1 MPGNRALYDRA
12 MEQSREAARQ
22 KNWDEALKQAVRA
35 LQEFPQD
42 ADGRSSAAVA
52 LFNTGK
58 YPQALQIFE
67 ELRASD
73 GSNPFFLEYLAR
85 IHERM
90 GTIPAAFAA
99 YTQLADLQQGRRL
112 SARAIE
118 ALREVLRLRPDAD
131 DQRLRMA
138 RLIEETGASAEAA
151 AEYLELARRL
161 QARSRIEEATTHAET
176 ALRLDPGSREAKELI
191 GALHETLASAAQIS
205 VTESGVGGQGLGAGI
220 TSPTPNSQPPTPAMT
235 GALRSQQFAIE
246 QIITLAQKHQEAGDS
261 EGAIG
266 QYERAI
272 AMGMERSDVFYSLGL
287 LYQERGDH
295 ARAVQALHNAAHDP
309 EYALSAHYALG
320 SSYQTLGKPKEAAQE
335 FEQTIRLVDLQT
347 IGKAEADDLIH
358 IYESASQIY
367 TQLGDIARAASLYS
381 TLASFLA
388 SKRWGKERADEF
400 RLKAKELTERNMF
413 AKLRTL
419 GTGALT
425 MPEPSAPAPAHP
437 EETMPETWGKIRPIT
452 DFLKSD
458 RLAES
463 SSVDIFATPASPA
476 EARRREAAPEPV
488 DPLAVLDSLPA
499 PEHHAVAPVTPLDTT
514 GMDEICERYVLASEK
529 YIEQRLYLSALDA
542 CMEVIRLNPDYLPIH
557 LRMGEIYER
566 ESRPDEALAKYQ
578 LLIDTYV
585 VRDEPERAID
595 VYYRLIN
602 LSPDTITAR
611 SRLSELLKNA
621 SRVDDAAV
629 QLGVV
634 AATYFR
640 MGQTNKALEEYRR
653 GVAWAPNNAELRA
666 QYGEALFKLERYEAA
681 LGEFRRALELDQGN
695 LANIARVNMTLALM
709 GEQPTAVW
717 QSLATLLEQ
726 LKAQP
731 QQLSAVQAEYRAA
744 LLVAD
749 EPMLHYILGI
759 IQQSAGQHPSA
770 LLELEQAEA
779 LLQDGEDPMLPVV
792 LVHQAMAD
800 SFIALGQADEALA
813 QLQKGQA
820 AAGQAGAQAA
830 ALPDPSA
837 RYPFSTPL
845 SRGELVRRMAEA
857 HAATGDMA
865 GAERALREA
874 KQHLPYDRAI
884 YTKLADVYFQ
894 QGRLNEALAQL
905 DELATHYENR
915 QDLDRAIQTLEYGI
929 KLAPNNIPLVS
940 RLAKMCIRRGYLDK
954 GVDGL
959 MRSAELQ
966 RKAGQLK
973 DAVASLQQAAEV
985 HWTLGQHDRAR
996 AVYDKIKQIAPNDL
1010 EARQWLAFMYTLAG
1024 RIADAVGEKKQIVKI
1039 LLQQRDLDNAIAE
1052 MHQIYGLD
1060 QNDTDNLYQLGDA
1073 LMRRSEYEQA
1083 VRIYGRLAKMPGVE
1097 AERIEALQAA
1107 AKRMYEQ
1114 QAHSK
1119 ST

>member
-22 KNWDEALKQAVRA
+22 KNWDEALKQAIRA
-35 LQEFPQD
+35 LQEFPPD
-42 ADGRSSAAVA
+42 ADARSSVAVA

-138 RLIEETGASAEAA
+138 RLIEETGASSEAA
-151 AEYLELARRL
+151 AEYLALARRL
-161 QARSRIEEATTHAET
+161 QAQSRIEEATTHAET
-176 ALRLDPGSREAKELI
+176 ALRLDSGSREAKELI

-205 VTESGVGGQGLGAGI
+205 VTGTGRGSQGLGDAA
-220 TSPTPNSQPPTPAMT
+220 PTPNFPVPGMT

-246 QIITLAQKHQEAGDS
+246 QIIALAQKHQEAGDS

-272 AMGMERSDVFYSLGL
+272 GMGMERSDVFYSLGL

-347 IGKAEADDLIH
+347 IGKAEADDLIQM
-358 IYESASQIY
+358 YESAAQIY

-425 MPEPSAPAPAHP
+425 MPEPSAPAPAQP

-476 EARRREAAPEPV
+476 EARRREAAPEQPA
-488 DPLAVLDSLPA
+488 DPLAVLESLPA
-499 PEHHAVAPVTPLDTT
+499 PEHHAVPVTPLDTSEL
-514 GMDEICERYVLASEK
+514 DEICERYVLASEK

-585 VRDEPERAID
+585 VRDEPQHAIA
-595 VYYRLIN
+595 VYYRLID

-611 SRLSELLKNA
+611 SRLSELLKNGG
-621 SRVDDAAV
+621 RVDEAAV

-653 GVAWAPNNAELRA
+653 GVAWAPNSAELRA

-695 LANIARVNMTLALM
+695 MTNIARVNMTLALM

-726 LKAQP
+726 LKTQP
-731 QQLSAVQAEYRAA
+731 QQLNAVQAEYRAA

-749 EPMLHYILGI
+749 EPILHYILGI
-759 IQQSAGQHPSA
+759 VQQSAGQHPSA

-779 LLQDGEDPMLPVV
+779 LLEDGEDPMLPAV
-792 LVHQAMAD
+792 LVQQAMAD
-800 SFIALGQADEALA
+800 SFIARGQADEALTH
-813 QLQKGQA
+813 LQKGQA
-820 AAGQAGAQAA
+820 AVGQAGTQTA

-857 HAATGDMA
+857 YAAIGDMA

-985 HWTLGQHDRAR
+985 HWTLGQHDKAR
-996 AVYDKIKQIAPNDL
+996 VVYDKIKQIAPNDL

-1114 QAHSK
+1114 QAHPK

>member
-58 YPQALQIFE
+58 YPQALQILE

-73 GSNPFFLEYLAR
+73 PNNPFFLEYLAR
-85 IHERM
+85 TNERM
-90 GTIPAAFAA
+90 GSVPAAVAI
-99 YTQLADLQQGRRL
+99 YSQLAELQQSRRL
-112 SARAIE
+112 NARAVE

-131 DQRLRMA
+131 DQRLRLA
-138 RLIEETGASAEAA
+138 RLLEEAGSPAETA
-151 AEYLELARRL
+151 AEYMTLSRRF
-161 QARSRIEEATTHAET
+161 QAQSRIEEATTYAET
-176 ALRLDPGSREAKELI
+176 ALRFDPASREAKELI
-191 GALHETLASAAQIS
+191 ATLHETLASAAQIA
-205 VTESGVGGQGLGAGI
+205 VTSAPPPSGGESAAPSFAPPGA
-220 TSPTPNSQPPTPAMT
+220 T

-246 QIITLAQKHQEAGDS
+246 QIIALAQKHQEAGDS

-266 QYERAI
+266 QYERALGL
-272 AMGMERSDVFYSLGL
+272 GMERSDVFYSLGL

-295 ARAVQALHNAAHDP
+295 QRATSVLTRAAVDP
-309 EYALSAHYALG
+309 EYALSAHFALG
-320 SSYQTLGKPKEAAQE
+320 ASYQELGQLKEAAQE
-335 FEQTIRLVDLQT
+335 YEQTIRLVDLQS
-347 IGKAEADDLIH
+347 IGKAEAEDLIQM
-358 IYESASQIY
+358 YESAAQIY
-367 TQLGDIARAASLYS
+367 TQLNDIARAASLYS
-381 TLASFLA
+381 TLANFLN

-400 RLKAKELTERNMF
+400 RQKAKELTERNMF

-425 MPEPSAPAPAHP
+425 MPEPPPPTAPAPP

-452 DFLKSD
+452 DFLRPD
-458 RLAES
+458 RMAES
-463 SSVDIFATPASPA
+463 SSVDIFATAAAPSAPAS
-476 EARRREAAPEPV
+476 V
-488 DPLAVLDSLPA
+488 DPLAALENLPA
-499 PEHHAVAPVTPLDTT
+499 TERPAFEPVTPLDTK
-514 GMDEICERYVLASEK
+514 GLDEICERYVLASEK
-529 YIEQRLYLSALDA
+529 YIEQRLLLSALDA

-566 ESRPDEALAKYQ
+566 EGRPEEALNKYQ
-578 LLIDTYV
+578 LLIDTYM
-585 VRDEPERAID
+585 VRNEPRPAID
-595 VYYRLIN
+595 VYRRLIE
-602 LSPDTITAR
+602 LSPDTINAR
-611 SRLSELLKNA
+611 SRLAELLKNDGRA
-621 SRVDDAAV
+621 EEAAE
-629 QLGVV
+629 QIGLV

-653 GVAWAPNNAELRA
+653 GVQWAPANATLRA
-666 QYGEALFKLERYEAA
+666 QYGEALLKLERYEAA
-681 LGEFRRALELDQGN
+681 LGEFRRALELDQASAAG
-695 LANIARVNMTLALM
+695 IARVNMTLALM
-709 GEQPTAVW
+709 HDQPAAIW

-726 LKAQP
+726 LKTQP
-731 QQLSAVQAEYRAA
+731 QQGSAVQAEYRSA

-749 EPMLHYILGI
+749 EPLLHYILGI
-759 IQQSAGQHPSA
+759 IQQTAGQHQSA
-770 LLELEQAEA
+770 LLEFEQAES
-779 LLQDGEDPMLPVV
+779 LLADDEDPLLPTV

-800 SFIALGQADEALA
+800 SHIALGQADEALA
-813 QLQKGQA
+813 QLQKGQSVSSA
-820 AAGQAGAQAA
+820 SYNV
-830 ALPDPSA
+830 DPSI

-845 SRGELVRRMAEA
+845 SQGDLVRRMAEA
-857 HAATGDMA
+857 YAASGDMS
-865 GAERALREA
+865 GAEQALKAA

-894 QGRLNEALAQL
+894 QGKLNEALAQL

-915 QDLDRAIQTLEYGI
+915 QDLDRAIETLEYGKQI
-929 KLAPNNIPLVS
+929 APNNIALVS

-959 MRSAELQ
+959 IRAAELQ

-985 HWTLGQHDRAR
+985 HWTLGQQDKAR
-996 AVYDKIKQIAPNDL
+996 ALYDKIVQIAPNDI

-1024 RIADAVGEKKQIVKI
+1024 RMADAINEKKQIVRV
-1039 LLQQRDLDNAIAE
+1039 LLQARDLDNAIAE

-1073 LMRRSEYEQA
+1073 LMRRNEFEQA
-1083 VRIYGRLAKMPGVE
+1083 VRIYGRLAKMPNVE
-1097 AERIEALQAA
+1097 TERIEALQSA
-1107 AKRMYEQ
+1107 AKRMYDQQ
-1114 QAHSK
+1114 QAQLK
-1119 ST
+1119 NT